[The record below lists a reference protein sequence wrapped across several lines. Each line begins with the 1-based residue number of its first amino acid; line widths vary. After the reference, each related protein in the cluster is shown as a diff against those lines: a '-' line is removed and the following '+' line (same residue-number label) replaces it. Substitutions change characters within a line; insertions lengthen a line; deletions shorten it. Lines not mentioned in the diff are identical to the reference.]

1 MTIFVPKKN
10 TSAYNMYVYAY
21 YKEKWFDEKA
31 NGTYFITEGH
41 AVIIYK
47 FYHSDFRK
55 CSIVTDDFKESNGME
70 IAGIKEKAYVQ
81 ETVKGREIDILKNA
95 LFKLQKLYTRRI
107 YKEMHNDF
115 WYELY
120 SHVLEAKRKKRL
132 IDYDQLKMWVESYKA
147 DYEFAKIPPEQLELP
162 KAKLGRKNKQKEA
175 KKIIEYNQAM
185 SIRALSK
192 KYNISRNTLLK
203 YSKNTK
209 MSIKELIDELVTR
222 NENKISAKE
231 IMDMTGFSRNTVYK
245 YLREIKTNSKNVENE
260 TVLTD
265 SNFI

>member
-47 FYHSDFRK
+47 FYHSDFRQ
-55 CSIVTDDFKESNGME
+55 CSIVTEDFKKSNGMKLP
-70 IAGIKEKAYVQ
+70 GIKEKVY
-81 ETVKGREIDILKNA
+81 EMEMVKGREIDILKNA
-95 LFKLQKLYTRRI
+95 LYKLQKLYTRRI

-120 SHVLEAKRKKRL
+120 SHVLEAKRKKRF
-132 IDYDQLKMWVESYKA
+132 IDYDQLKMWVESYKD
-147 DYEFAKIPPEQLELP
+147 DYEFAKIPPEQLEIP
-162 KAKLGRKNKQKEA
+162 KAKLGRKDKQKEVE
-175 KKIIEYNQAM
+175 KIIVNNQ
-185 SIRALSK
+185 SLSLRALSQL
-192 KYNISRNTLLK
+192 YGISRTTLQK
-203 YSKNTK
+203 YAKNTK
-209 MSIKELIDELVTR
+209 MSIKELIEELVTN
-222 NENKISAKE
+222 NENISVKE

-260 TVLTD
+260 TILTD

>member
-21 YKEKWFDEKA
+21 YKEKWFDAKA

-120 SHVLEAKRKKRL
+120 SHVLEAKRKKRF

-162 KAKLGRKNKQKEA
+162 RAKLGRKDKQKEA
-175 KKIIEYNQAM
+175 KKIIEYKQAK
-185 SIRALSK
+185 SIRTLSK

-245 YLREIKTNSKNVENE
+245 YLREIKNNSKEDENE
-260 TVLTD
+260 TVQPD
-265 SNFI
+265 SNFN

>member
-55 CSIVTDDFKESNGME
+55 CSIITDDFKEGNGMT

-81 ETVKGREIDILKNA
+81 EMVIGREIDILKNA
-95 LFKLQKLYTRRI
+95 IFKLQKLYTRRI
-107 YKEMHNDF
+107 YKEMQNDF

-132 IDYDQLKMWVESYKA
+132 IEYDQLKMWVESYRA
-147 DYEFAKIPPEQLELP
+147 NYEFAKIPPEKLERS
-162 KAKLGRKNKQKEA
+162 KAKMGRPVKENEI
-175 KKIIEYNQAM
+175 KKIIENNQ
-185 SIRALSK
+185 SVSYSKLSEIYGVSNK
-192 KYNISRNTLLK
+192 TLIK
-203 YSKNTK
+203 YSKNTR
-209 MSIKELIDELVTR
+209 MSNKEIIREIKSN
-222 NENKISAKE
+222 NEKITVKE
-231 IMDMTGFSRNTVYK
+231 IMDMTGFSRNTVFK
-245 YLREIKTNSKNVENE
+245 YLKQIREENKGE
-260 TVLTD
+260 QNEGL
-265 SNFI
+265 